1 MKASTIQMALAIS
14 SCMCIIFLIL
24 LIRFNH
30 FVVYSGLFK

>member
-14 SCMCIIFLIL
+14 SCMCIIL